1 MDTAI
6 VFTPGQILA
15 FCSAVVILSGAG
27 NVLANLLAR
36 LTAPNKLQ
44 DQRIAAIEKRL
55 DNDIEKRLDTYDG
68 YFARDFHR
76 FEELESG
83 NKLVQEAILA
93 LLSHAIDGNE
103 VEGLK
108 DAKKSLQKYLI
119 EK

>member
-1 MDTAI
+1 MDTSI

-15 FCSAVVILSGAG
+15 FCSAIVVLSGAG
-27 NVLANLLAR
+27 NVLANILAR
-36 LTAPNKLQ
+36 ITAPSKLQ
-44 DQRIAAIEKRL
+44 DQRL
-55 DNDIEKRLDTYDG
+55 NDIEKRLDRYDEH
-68 YFARDFHR
+68 FARDLHR